1 MMEEYNSKWRRDTKM
16 GSALRVGDKASLVLT
31 PQGWRVTT
39 MGEVHSVTAA
49 PSVSALEE
57 AITMTDAF
65 HPPEGWTYKE
75 GHWLREGWH
84 IRPEQSG
91 WYVYRT
97 TESGVEKASVQEFA
111 SADRARR
118 WAEVRFDRTGTNL
131 RGPRP
136 RAGRKSTC
144 KLPDVRVTEGEK
156 TAAMDLLKELGLT
169 YSQFVR
175 ASIRFAA
182 DHITQNPMDE
192 DDWVVQTDGTKAS
205 FVRVPALSRE
215 ELDDMRA
222 DYRGSERSEEHV
234 DDTLIESIWPESKA
248 PDTSKAPNATDSS
261 NPFMHLKGPFT
272 YLADDQ

>member
-1 MMEEYNSKWRRDTKM
+1 
-16 GSALRVGDKASLVLT
+16 
-31 PQGWRVTT
+31 
-39 MGEVHSVTAA
+39 
-49 PSVSALEE
+49 
-57 AITMTDAF
+57 
-65 HPPEGWTYKE
+65 
-75 GHWLREGWH
+75 
-84 IRPEQSG
+84 
-91 WYVYRT
+91 
-97 TESGVEKASVQEFA
+97 
-111 SADRARR
+111 
-118 WAEVRFDRTGTNL
+118 
-131 RGPRP
+131 
-136 RAGRKSTC
+136 
-144 KLPDVRVTEGEK
+144 
-156 TAAMDLLKELGLT
+156 MDLLKELGLT

-248 PDTSKAPNATDSS
+248 PDTSKAPNATDTT
-261 NPFMHLKGPFT
+261 NPFLHLKGPFT

>member
-1 MMEEYNSKWRRDTKM
+1 MEEYNSKWRRDAKM
-16 GSALRVGDKASLVLT
+16 GSALRLGDKASLVLT
-31 PQGWRVTT
+31 AQGWRVTT
-39 MGEVHSVTAA
+39 DGEVYPVIAA
-49 PSVSALEE
+49 PSASALEE

-65 HPPEGWTYKE
+65 HPPAGWTYKE

-84 IRPEQSG
+84 VRPEQSG

-97 TESGVEKASVQEFA
+97 TEEDVEKASVQEFA

-144 KLPDVRVTEGEK
+144 KLPDVRVTEDEK
-156 TAAMDLLKELGLT
+156 SATMDLLKELDMT

-182 DHITQNPMDE
+182 QNITKNPMDE
-192 DDWVVQTDGTKAS
+192 DDWVVQKVGGTVS
-205 FVRVPALSRE
+205 FVTVTQLSTE

-222 DYRGSERSEEHV
+222 DYRGSERSEERLPSV
-234 DDTLIESIWPESKA
+234 QSSKA
-248 PDTSKAPNATDSS
+248 PDTT
-261 NPFMHLKGPFT
+261 NPFLHLKRPIT